1 MNNISFGQL
10 LILLII
16 GFLFFGDLTTLTK
29 NITNFIKRYELNKLL
44 KKKNRKK
51 GT

>member
-10 LILLII
+10 IILLIL
-16 GFLFFGDLTTLTK
+16 GFLFFGDITNLTK
-29 NITNFIKRYELNKLL
+29 NITNFIKRHELTKLL

-51 GT
+51 GI